1 MVTATRLR
9 HNLWRALS
17 STRLAAILLAA
28 VLLASLLASLFPQM
42 PTYPAAHEAWL
53 AAVALR
59 YGHLTSLLHTLGL
72 FDVYHAP
79 WFLALLVALVLNT
92 LACTLDRLPRL
103 WRLLSRSPI
112 VVRPEAFYLRF
123 ARRAEWPVSSLP
135 NGLAAAQD
143 SLTRRRY
150 RIHAEHKAEM
160 AYLHA
165 ERGRWSQAGTLV
177 SHTTAFLL
185 ILAVIARPA
194 LGWQEA
200 GVILLPGQ
208 VRAIGHG
215 HDLAVQAGPL
225 TVERHPGG
233 QPRNYRVPLAVLVDA
248 SPAMTHTV
256 RLNHPLTCRG
266 VAFHLQGY
274 GPAAQVT
281 TPQRTFDL
289 TFAGDQAQQV
299 TLSETG
305 ATLRVAYR
313 PQETALFVEALDAD
327 GNLVGSGAVAD
338 GQQIEV
344 GGTPITFTL
353 THYTIWQV
361 SHDPTFGLAVGAAIL
376 MLAAMLLSLWVPYR
390 RLWLRVDAQQA
401 HMVGRGDWGDAFDA
415 LVVELAPP
423 YSPQEGEEAGG

>member
-1 MVTATRLR
+1 MVTVTRLL

-42 PTYPAAHEAWL
+42 PTYPAAHEAAL
-53 AAVALR
+53 AAVTLR
-59 YGHLTSLLHTLGL
+59 YGPLTSLLHALGL

-112 VVRPEAFYLRF
+112 VVQPEAFYLRF

-135 NGLAAAQD
+135 DGLAAAQD

-150 RIHAEHKAEM
+150 RIHAEHKTEV

-177 SHTTAFLL
+177 SHVTAFLL

-215 HDLAVQAGPL
+215 RDLAVRAGPL

-248 SPAMTHTV
+248 SPAMTRTV

-281 TPQRTFDL
+281 MPEGRFDL
-289 TFAGDQAQQV
+289 AFTGLQAQE
-299 TLSETG
+299 LALPDAG
-305 ATLRVAYR
+305 LRLRVAYQ
-313 PQETALFVEALDAD
+313 PQGETLFVEALDTA
-327 GNLVGSGAVAD
+327 GALLGSGTVAD
-338 GQQIEV
+338 GQQVEV
-344 GGTPITFTL
+344 QERPITFVL
-353 THYTIWQV
+353 SQYTVWQI
-361 SHDPTFGLAVGAAIL
+361 SHDPTFGLAVGSAAL
-376 MLAAMLLSLWVPYR
+376 LLVGMLVSLWVPHR
-390 RLWLRVDAQQA
+390 RLWLRLDAQGAQ
-401 HMVGRGDWGDAFDA
+401 MVGTGDFAGAFDDLA
-415 LVVELAPP
+415 DELARSFRHSEP
-423 YSPQEGEEAGG
+423 EAEE